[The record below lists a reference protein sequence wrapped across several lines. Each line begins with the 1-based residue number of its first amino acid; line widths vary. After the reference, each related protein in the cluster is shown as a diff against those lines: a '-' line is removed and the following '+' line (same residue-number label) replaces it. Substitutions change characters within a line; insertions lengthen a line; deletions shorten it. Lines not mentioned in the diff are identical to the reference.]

1 MQYADRRT
9 RLLKICNSIRNKAI
23 QKRKIEQ
30 SPISAQKMSLLTQ
43 KDHRSILK
51 LLQKLHTPCNSETFP
66 THILSLLPQAVTS
79 EVWFYYE
86 MNFQSKFLSILSPS
100 VSRQFIE
107 HIKQISFKYFDE
119 HPIVAYYMKTW
130 DGKARKISDFLSDI
144 QLHNLEGMYW
154 QYLHPISMEDQMGFA
169 IPSHTHNKCRPMSY
183 WNQNHVGITLHRPE
197 RSFSERDR
205 LVLNILRPHLLQA
218 YQNAQAVTQIQQELA
233 KLNQVLEQ
241 SNTIVLTADGKVDLM
256 SQRASALL
264 KYYFQLPSLPSF
276 RLPEPLHQ
284 WVKSQISRLT
294 QTTDIPSPCLPLRLE
309 WQDKQLLIRLI
320 ADQPGEQYLLL
331 LEEQPQH
338 TLSPESV
345 ELLGLTK
352 REAEVLCWVAQGKT
366 NMEIAAIFS
375 NSEHTVKKH
384 LEHIYQK
391 FGIQGRT
398 AAVTYALNKLGMI
411 RGDL

>member
-1 MQYADRRT
+1 MT
-9 RLLKICNSIRNKAI
+9 L
-23 QKRKIEQ
+23 
-30 SPISAQKMSLLTQ
+30 
-43 KDHRSILK
+43 
-51 LLQKLHTPCNSETFP
+51 
-66 THILSLLPQAVTS
+66 
-79 EVWFYYE
+79 
-86 MNFQSKFLSILSPS
+86 
-100 VSRQFIE
+100 
-107 HIKQISFKYFDE
+107 
-119 HPIVAYYMKTW
+119 
-130 DGKARKISDFLSDI
+130 
-144 QLHNLEGMYW
+144 
-154 QYLHPISMEDQMGFA
+154 DQMGF
-169 IPSHTHNKCRPMSY
+169 ILPTSQVNGSRGKLFGDQKVDISMS
-183 WNQNHVGITLHRPE
+183 LHRPE

-205 LVLNILRPHLLQA
+205 LVLNLLRPHLLQA
-218 YQNAQAVTQIQQELA
+218 YQNAQAVTQMQQELA

-256 SQRASALL
+256 SQRASRLL
-264 KYYFQLPSLPSF
+264 KQYFQLPSLPSF

-309 WQDKQLLIRLI
+309 WQGKQLLIRLI

-366 NMEIAAIFS
+366 NMEIAAILS

-398 AAVTYALNKLGMI
+398 AAVTYALNKLGVL
-411 RGDL
+411 RGDF